1 MTLRTLPAVL
11 APILSGCP
19 LSAQVTLT
27 DLGTTAPAVF
37 DTGYTGATNDRFSLD
52 TNDSCGQSFTPA
64 TTGDLEFLYL
74 AYNAGGAGSFTIYV
88 DPNYTGGGQ
97 AEILADGTSHVI
109 NIADFISDPNGLSG
123 AQATDNN
130 NSPLHWMRLDFSNEN
145 IQLAAGQQAAYFIV
159 GGTESTTDDSG
170 WLFAPRWNNSTTNN
184 AYSGG
189 GTIAGANFSGNATS
203 DFGFA
208 VSITGGEPPPPPPSA
223 IQDRFD
229 SGNLSGG
236 TGWLTNWTAGSVI
249 NTTPVASGGNY
260 LSLPSLTGSTGS
272 VRQWSSAIVS
282 SSGPAY
288 TTRFDLRIDTL
299 PGFGSNGRLG
309 ITESSTNATNTSS
322 NMSWM
327 IFGSTNFSLGDGGQP
342 TWGFHNGIGTGAF
355 INPLVNSGMPII
367 AGRVYRFEVIV
378 SPADLAYAVN
388 IDDLNDAAPAYQSPR
403 LGFRR
408 TTPISNPFLS
418 FSTQD
423 VSGTCAMSIDAVTV
437 DPGGTLPENTLPPA
451 SAADRVAGNM
461 ILLNDNGGWC
471 WYQDE
476 RSLYDAQAG
485 TILFNSTANYLG
497 YGGEPR
503 DGDIDTVSF
512 DPATG
517 ARKRFI
523 QAKLPFRGGNGDDHN
538 MGAVWKRAD
547 GRYLVAYCDHLDTSR
562 NTRFRI
568 STNPHDNTAWN
579 PEFTFNWGPS
589 GDVTY
594 SNLLFLSA
602 EGSDQGRLYNFTRGQ
617 SRDPHFSY
625 SDDQGNTWTYGG
637 RLSSQPTSLG
647 YSNGYYKFITNGV
660 DRIDF
665 ICTEA
670 HPRDYDN
677 SIYHGYIQGGKS
689 YNSHGVEIDANIY
702 DTTGPAPQAFT
713 QVWQTQGVSAT
724 TLHHGWT
731 TELEY
736 DAAQRPVILFT
747 NRYGNTVVDGHAG
760 AGDHRIFY
768 GRFNGT
774 TWSTTQLGRVGQLFH
789 TGEQDYTGLGCIHP
803 NDPDTIYISTYIHP
817 ATNVEFASK
826 KREIFQGKTTD
837 NGTTWNWTQLTFNST
852 VDNARPIIPSWDAD
866 HTALLWWRGYYPWQ
880 RDYDLSVVGMMLDAD
895 HKVGTVTYHDAVTAN
910 TTLADGSPLATT
922 GPETGTGP
930 AADGQ
935 WHLSADR
942 GGNGG
947 AALCANFAS
956 SELAPTEN
964 APALKTTLT
973 GLAAGTY
980 DVFAYF
986 LSPPTADDWRLSA
999 GFASNDLL
1007 NFRRYSSQ
1015 QAEASQFI
1023 GAVETLWSAQ
1033 GTALYR
1039 GYIGRKTVGT
1049 GGSIEVIIDDT
1060 ATSVAYD
1067 GIGLAPVL
1075 PNLRIAA
1082 GSTSTLSVDSTL
1094 YGDVINH
1101 GSLIL
1106 KGGTPLSYQGT
1117 FSNNGFLDLLTY
1129 TGPVSP
1135 EWLTQGSVLM
1145 PGEGLR
1151 IDSISLSE
1159 TTVTTVIGAHQ
1170 GHIYQLQRS
1179 HDLSPGSWTNTGTPA
1194 EGQGVGGTPAPLQ
1207 LTAPKPTGDR
1217 HFFRVAVD

>member
-1 MTLRTLPAVL
+1 MNRLLLPVVL
-11 APILSGCP
+11 APFLSGGG
-19 LSAQVTLT
+19 LSAQVTLS
-27 DLGTTAPAVF
+27 DLGTSAPAAF
-37 DTGYTGATNDRFSLD
+37 DTGFTGSTNDRFSLD
-52 TNDSCGQSFTPA
+52 ANDSFGQSFTPV
-64 TTGDLEFLYL
+64 TSGTLDSLYL
-74 AYNAGGAGSFTIYV
+74 AYNAGGAGTFTVYI
-88 DPNYTGGGQ
+88 DPNYAGGGQ

-123 AQATDNN
+123 AQASDNN
-130 NSPLHWMRLDFSNEN
+130 NGAFYWMRLDFSSAN
-145 IQLAAGQQAAYFIV
+145 IQLTSGQQAAYFIV
-159 GGTESTTDDSG
+159 GGAESATDDSG
-170 WLFAPRWNNSTTNN
+170 YLFAPRWNNSATNN
-184 AYSGG
+184 VYGG
-189 GTIAGANFSGNATS
+189 GGVIAGANFAGNATS
-203 DFGFA
+203 DWGFA
-208 VSITGGEPPPPPPSA
+208 VSITEVEPPPANA
-223 IQDRFD
+223 IYDDFA
-229 SGNLSGG
+229 SGGLSGG
-236 TGWLTNWTAGSVI
+236 TGWLTSWTAGSVASS
-249 NTTPVASGGNY
+249 TPVAAGANY

-272 VRQWSSAIVS
+272 VRQWSSAVVPTN
-282 SSGPAY
+282 GPAY

-299 PGFGSNGRLG
+299 PNFGSNGRLG

-327 IFGSTNFSLGDGGQP
+327 IFGSTNFGLGNGSQP

-355 INPLVNSGMPII
+355 VNPLVSSGMPII
-367 AGRVYRFEVIV
+367 AGRVYRFEVV
-378 SPADLAYAVN
+378 VLPAELAYAVK
-388 IDDLNDAAPAYQSPR
+388 IDDLNDASPAYQSPR

-408 TTPISNPFLS
+408 STPMSNPYLA

-423 VSGTCAMSIDAVTV
+423 VSGTCAMSIDAITV
-437 DPGGTLPENTLPPA
+437 DPGGTLPESTLPA
-451 SAADRVAGNM
+451 AGAADRVAGNM

-476 RSLYDAQAG
+476 RSLHDADSG
-485 TILFNSTANYLG
+485 EILFTSTANYLG

-512 DPATG
+512 NPATG

-523 QAKLPFRGGNGDDHN
+523 QAKLPFRGTTADDHN
-538 MGAVWKRAD
+538 IGAVWKRSD
-547 GRYLVAYCDHLDTSR
+547 GRYIVTYCDHLDTSR
-562 NTRFRI
+562 NTRIRI

-579 PEFTFNWGPS
+579 PEFTFNWGSS

-594 SNLLFLSA
+594 SNLLFLSS
-602 EGSDQGRLYNFTRGQ
+602 EGSGQGRLYNFTRGQ
-617 SRDPHFSY
+617 NRDPHFSY

-647 YSNGYYKFITNGV
+647 YSNGYYKFLSNGV

-689 YNSHGVEIDANIY
+689 YNSLGVEMDANIY
-702 DTTGPAPQAFT
+702 DGTGPAPQAFT
-713 QVWQTQGVSAT
+713 RVWQTQGVSAT

-736 DAAQRPVILFT
+736 DAAGRPVILFT
-747 NRYGNTVVDGHAG
+747 SRYGNAVVDGHAG

-768 GRFNGT
+768 GRFDGT
-774 TWSTTQLGRVGQLFH
+774 SWSTTQLGRVGQLFH

-803 NDPDTIYISTYIHP
+803 NDPDTLYISSYIHP
-817 ATNVEFASK
+817 ATDVEFASK

-837 NGTTWNWTQLTFNST
+837 NGATWSWTQLTFNST

-895 HKVGTVTYHDAVTAN
+895 HTVGTVTYHDATTAN
-910 TTLADGSPLATT
+910 TTFADGSPLVTT
-922 GPETGTGP
+922 GPETGTGA

-935 WHLSADR
+935 WHVSADR

-947 AALCANFAS
+947 SALCANFAP
-956 SELAPTEN
+956 SELTPTEN

-973 GLAAGTY
+973 GLPAGRY

-986 LSPPTADDWRLSA
+986 LSPPAADDWRLSA
-999 GFASNDLL
+999 GFATDGLL

-1015 QAEASQFI
+1015 QAEAAQFS
-1023 GAVETLWSAQ
+1023 GAVETLWTAQ

-1039 GYIGRKTVGT
+1039 GYIGRRTVAAGA
-1049 GGSIEVIIDDT
+1049 SIEVFVDDS
-1060 ATSVAYD
+1060 ASSVAYD
-1067 GIGLAPVL
+1067 GIGIAPVL

-1082 GSTSTLSVDSTL
+1082 GETVTLRDDETV
-1094 YGDVINH
+1094 YGDVVNH
-1101 GSLIL
+1101 GTLIL
-1106 KGGTPLSYQGT
+1106 KGAGSLIHQGGFINT
-1117 FSNNGFLDLLTY
+1117 GFLDLLTY
-1129 TGPVSP
+1129 SGTIPP
-1135 EWLTQGSVLM
+1135 EWLSQGTVLK
-1145 PGEGLR
+1145 PCEGLR
-1151 IDSISLSE
+1151 ISSINAGE
-1159 TTVTTVIGAHQ
+1159 TEVMVSIGSHA
-1170 GHIYQLQRS
+1170 GHSYQLQAS
-1179 HDLSPGSWTNTGTPA
+1179 PDLSPGSWMD
-1194 EGQGVGGTPAPLQ
+1194 VGAPLQ
-1207 LTAPKPTGDR
+1207 GLGQGGVPQSISASAPLTGASR
-1217 HFFRVAVD
+1217 RFYRFAVD